1 MVGGWDRAHGGGGGG
16 GFELGSET
24 SGGTLESPRG
34 EYGTTLARG
43 KLSCYCTVV
52 GIISITVVREG
63 PIKCTCCVVHY
74 LYRNTYV

>member
-1 MVGGWDRAHGGGGGG
+1 MGRDRAHGGGGG

-43 KLSCYCTVV
+43 KLSFYCIVV
-52 GIISITVVREG
+52 GIMLYNCGEG
-63 PIKCTCCVVHY
+63 RPNKMYVLCCP
-74 LYRNTYV
+74 LFI